1 MRFISAI
8 LSLLFLTSAS
18 QAAEII
24 VYSGTL
30 GDEDVVLELSLPFGS
45 RNAVVGRFAFLK
57 SGIDVPL
64 RGASSEGKVTLIE
77 EQPCKPAT
85 CLKSPDILVIDPPVA
100 ADWSVSVSGD
110 GKTVAGQRLDRASG
124 KTSELRA
131 SRRGNREV
139 YAEDEAYPFNL
150 DPWMVLNL
158 LTSDPRVLKFSDS
171 PYEFLKQEI
180 ALVPGP
186 EIPVGSGVYRLA
198 TDPRIDL
205 FYPEIVRIDGVTN
218 LEPIRQYLLQQ
229 RTQWNLYAFTCR
241 AKAYLGFGWVD
252 EKVDNQNGLDGG
264 GSVNITY
271 LTDRLMSLT
280 EGGSYLCGMGSSYNF
295 ITNRLVDVKTGQP
308 LVPESILK
316 GWVARDFEG
325 KVLTPEAIKVGEE
338 IEWGPDDTLA
348 DYVISHRLKMDAAIE
363 RDCDLDALI
372 RTNLGIYLS
381 DGKLVFTLRDLEGC
395 RLACTN
401 DLLEIPLKDARPL
414 LTEASLK
421 YFHEFDR

>member
-1 MRFISAI
+1 MRFIGAI

-100 ADWSVSVSGD
+100 ADWTVSVSGD
-110 GKTVAGQRLDRASG
+110 GKTVTGKRLDRATG
-124 KTSELRA
+124 KRSELRA
-131 SRRGNREV
+131 ARRGNREV
-139 YAEDEAYPFNL
+139 YAEDGAYPFYL

-171 PYEFLKQEI
+171 PYEFLKQET

-186 EIPVGSGVYRLA
+186 EIPIGSGVYRLA

-205 FYPEIVRIDGVTN
+205 FYPEIVRIDGVTD
-218 LEPIRQYLLQQ
+218 LEPIRRYLLQQ
-229 RTQWNLYAFTCR
+229 RIQWNLYAFTCR
-241 AKAYLGFGWVD
+241 AKVYLGFGWVD
-252 EKVDNQNGLDGG
+252 EKIDNQNGLDGG
-264 GSVNITY
+264 GSTTITY

-325 KVLTPEAIKVGEE
+325 KVLTSETIKTADE
-338 IEWGPDDTLA
+338 IEWGPDDRLA
-348 DYVISHRLKMDAAIE
+348 DYVISHRTKFDAATE
-363 RDCDLDALI
+363 KDCDLDALV
-372 RTNLGIYLS
+372 RSNLGIYLS
-381 DGKLVFTLRDLEGC
+381 AGKLVFTLRDLEGY